1 MCYQCPHCQVGL
13 CFASGQVFY
22 QYSWSTMSRRDYLQ
36 LKLESLSLGMVLGNS
51 IPITRSERLLDMD
64 I

>member
-1 MCYQCPHCQVGL
+1 
-13 CFASGQVFY
+13 
-22 QYSWSTMSRRDYLQ
+22 MSRRDYLQ

-51 IPITRSERLLDMD
+51 IPITLSERLLDMD